1 MSTRFQHSD
10 IVEDKNRE
18 CLGNKSRSTHSHDSE
33 NEVIY
38 LYCYHSIW
46 INISQLLGAY
56 HVSTLQRYSKNQS
69 DGNSNFIVD
78 LYILPL
84 IGIIG
89 VLGNIGGILHFSKK
103 LRLTY
108 YSLLFSLATSDL
120 VTIISFLLYFSLPN
134 WIAHHKILENSAY
147 T

>member
-1 MSTRFQHSD
+1 MSTQFEHSD

-18 CLGNKSRSTHSHDSE
+18 GLGNKSRSTHSHDSE

-56 HVSTLQRYSKNQS
+56 RVSTLQRYSKNQS
-69 DGNSNFIVD
+69 DGNSNSIVD

-84 IGIIG
+84 IGIYRLIS
-89 VLGNIGGILHFSKK
+89 LSLERYFLDRSSYEISCEKCINILLSCTNNFIFCMLLHSNFHESPCNH
-103 LRLTY
+103 
-108 YSLLFSLATSDL
+108 
-120 VTIISFLLYFSLPN
+120 I
-134 WIAHHKILENSAY
+134 
-147 T
+147 